1 MQSAEDTSNL
11 MDTDHSASLSASSP
25 PLNSATSSSAANVG
39 GAAGA
44 GAAGVGPAVAQSG
57 RTGEALE
64 YHCRMLEG
72 TDPSSSLENRLA
84 YYSLYLFYLS
94 IKEPTGTKIQINR
107 RTNTLIDLLTLS

>member
-25 PLNSATSSSAANVG
+25 PLNSAASSSAIVG
-39 GAAGA
+39 A
-44 GAAGVGPAVAQSG
+44 AAGVPGAGPGPGVIPQTG

-84 YYSLYLFYLS
+84 IILLSSLL
-94 IKEPTGTKIQINR
+94 
-107 RTNTLIDLLTLS
+107 